1 MTIGAETSGYGGSP
15 APQRGGIRGLRS
27 RLPVGAGLPDQIWV
41 ARHRGILLLL
51 WAHAA
56 FIPAF
61 GIVRGYDQMHVLLES
76 VPVPAIAA
84 IVSWASVSRRLR
96 TFLTSVGLLT
106 CSAILVH
113 LSGGNIEM
121 HFHFFVMVGVV
132 ALYQEWTPFLAAI
145 GYVLVH
151 HGLVGVLDP
160 ESVYNH
166 EAAQQGP
173 WVWAGIHAFFIAG
186 ASAAAL
192 VRWRLSEVMIE
203 ERDEAHAKL
212 REESRIV
219 ESLHEVGKILT
230 KDLDGNRVVQ
240 AVTDAATTMT
250 GAAFGAFFYNVDD
263 GSADGSYMLYTLSGA
278 PREAFDKFGMP
289 RNTDVFGPTFAGTGT
304 VRLDDVTKDPRYGQ
318 MAPHFGMPEG
328 HLAVRSYLSTPV
340 FERDGKV
347 LGGLFFGHPDPGRF
361 DEASERIVEGIAS
374 HASLA
379 LHNAQLYGS
388 EREARALAEVSANRL
403 STLAN
408 ASRAL
413 FSSLEPEAVFQSVG
427 GMVTAELADFC
438 LIDFLEEDGQLH
450 RVAAGAH
457 SDEVTRLPVAEPP
470 RVEDDDHPVS
480 RAIRDRESQF
490 IAAGSDGKP
499 PAALVVPMVG
509 RHDVLGTLTLG
520 VLQESPTRLTQADLP
535 FAEELARRAA
545 LAIEN
550 ARLYARQRTVAETLQ
565 HSLLPERLP
574 ELPGVQ
580 CAAMYMAGGPGV
592 EVGGDWYDVIPLSG
606 GRLGIAIGDVVGRGE
621 RAASLM
627 GQLRNALRA
636 YALDG
641 KDPGQLVNALNV
653 LITDAGTEH
662 MATLIYGVLDP
673 ARSVFCFA
681 VAGHPPP
688 LRITAS
694 GHAAYLDAV
703 GGLPLGAMAGN
714 WYQESTFEI
723 SGGDT
728 IILYT
733 DGLIEERTSAIDAGL
748 ARLKEAAG
756 AANASPAEN
765 LQGLCEELSERVLDG
780 RACTDDMA
788 ILAVRLQA
796 VGERLSLRLPA
807 ETNVLGSL
815 RATLR
820 RWLEAAGAS
829 EQETFE
835 LLVACGEAATNA
847 IRHANGPGGGVFEVE
862 AELDGEVLL
871 TVRDHGRW
879 RNRRGS
885 IGGRGLPIIESY
897 VDTVE
902 VQRGIDGTEVRMRR
916 RLASQQLEPSS
927 A

>member
-1 MTIGAETSGYGGSP
+1 MAIGAETSGYVTPDSP
-15 APQRGGIRGLRS
+15 LPRPGFVSRIRAQ
-27 RLPVGAGLPDQIWV
+27 LPVGGGLPDSTWR

-51 WAHAA
+51 WAHAL

-61 GIVRGYDQMHVLLES
+61 GLARGYDPTHMLLES
-76 VPVPAIAA
+76 VPVPALAA
-84 IVSWASVSRRLR
+84 VATWRGLGRKWK
-96 TFLTSVGLLT
+96 TFVTSVGLLT
-106 CSAILVH
+106 SSAILVH
-113 LSGGNIEM
+113 LSGGTIEM

-132 ALYQEWTPFLAAI
+132 SLYQDWIPFLAAI
-145 GYVLVH
+145 GYVLIH
-151 HGLVGVLDP
+151 HGVMGVVDP

-166 EAAQQGP
+166 YAAINGP
-173 WVWAGIHAFFIAG
+173 WKWAGIHAFFIAG
-186 ASAAAL
+186 SSAAAL
-192 VRWRLSEVMIE
+192 VNWRLSERMVE
-203 ERDEAHAKL
+203 QRDELFAA
-212 REESRIV
+212 ESVAR
-219 ESLHEVGKILT
+219 L
-230 KDLDGNRVVQ
+230 
-240 AVTDAATTMT
+240 
-250 GAAFGAFFYNVDD
+250 
-263 GSADGSYMLYTLSGA
+263 SA
-278 PREAFDKFGMP
+278 E
-289 RNTDVFGPTFAGTGT
+289 
-304 VRLDDVTKDPRYGQ
+304 
-318 MAPHFGMPEG
+318 
-328 HLAVRSYLSTPV
+328 
-340 FERDGKV
+340 
-347 LGGLFFGHPDPGRF
+347 
-361 DEASERIVEGIAS
+361 I
-374 HASLA
+374 
-379 LHNAQLYGS
+379 
-388 EREARALAEVSANRL
+388 SANRL
-403 STLAN
+403 SALAN

-413 FSSLEPEAVFQSVG
+413 FSSLEPEAVFQSVS
-427 GMVTAELADFC
+427 GMVTTEIADFC
-438 LIDFLEEDGQLH
+438 LIDFLEDDGRLQ
-450 RVAAGAH
+450 RVAAGDLSPDISRLA
-457 SDEVTRLPVAEPP
+457 VAAPPTRG
-470 RVEDDDHPVS
+470 DQGHPVNQ
-480 RAIRDRESQF
+480 AIHTRESQF
-490 IAAGSDGKP
+490 LAAGTGGRP
-499 PAALVVPMVG
+499 PAALVVPMIG

-520 VLQESPTRLTQADLP
+520 VLEESSIRLTPEDLP

-550 ARLYARQRTVAETLQ
+550 ARLFARQRTVAETLQ

-574 ELPGVQ
+574 ELPGVK
-580 CAAMYMAGGPGV
+580 CAALYMAGGPDV

-641 KDPGQLVNALNV
+641 KDPGQLINALNV
-653 LITDAGTEH
+653 LITDVGAEH
-662 MATLIYGVLDP
+662 MATMIYGVLDP
-673 ARSVFCFA
+673 ARSLFSFA

-688 LRITAS
+688 LRIDAS
-694 GHAAYLDAV
+694 GHACYMEAV

-714 WYQESTFEI
+714 WYEESSFEI

-748 ARLKEAAG
+748 GRLREAA
-756 AANASPAEN
+756 AALSQTAAED
-765 LQGLCEELSERVLDG
+765 LQGLCSDLSAAVLQG
-780 RACTDDMA
+780 RPCNDDMA

-796 VGERLSLRLPA
+796 VGERLSLRLPSEA
-807 ETNVLGSL
+807 NVLGSL

-847 IRHANGPGGGVFEVE
+847 IRHANGPGGGEFEVE
-862 AELDGEVLL
+862 AELDGDVCV

-902 VQRGIDGTEVRMRR
+902 VERGVGGTEVRMRR
-916 RLASQQLEPSS
+916 RLSSQELEPSS